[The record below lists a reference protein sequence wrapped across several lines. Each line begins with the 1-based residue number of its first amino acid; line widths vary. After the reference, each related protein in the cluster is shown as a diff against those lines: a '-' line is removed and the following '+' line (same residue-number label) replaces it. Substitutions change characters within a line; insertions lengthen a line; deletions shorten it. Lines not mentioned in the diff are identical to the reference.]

1 MVKSREEMVGKR
13 GKSKPADSTTPK
25 IAVVEPPKNSLEWY
39 NMQMFKEA
47 PRKVF
52 TEVLRLYVISLRY

>member
-1 MVKSREEMVGKR
+1 MVGKR

-25 IAVVEPPKNSLEWY
+25 IAVVEPPRNSLEWY

-52 TEVLRLYVISLRY
+52 TEVLRLYVITLGY